1 MTTYDD
7 DLATIDAIIKKTRF
21 ATVTTRTA
29 TGALVSRPLAV
40 LEHDFDGDVWF
51 FTAHPSPKTD
61 DIAHDAHVNVAY
73 VDGQSVVS
81 LSGTAR
87 VEHDRALIDQWW
99 NPWVEAWFPD
109 GKDDPSVALLKVEA
123 STAEYWHIDKPGV
136 LRAIEIVKAIVTR
149 TTPDVGDNRTVE
161 L

>member
-1 MTTYDD
+1 MTEYDD
-7 DLATIDAIIKKTRF
+7 DISTIDAIIKKTRF

-29 TGALVSRPLAV
+29 GGDLVSRPLAV
-40 LEHDFDGDVWF
+40 LERDFDGTVWF
-51 FTAHPSPKTD
+51 FTADPSPKTD
-61 DIAHDAHVNVAY
+61 DVAGDPHVNVAY
-73 VDGQSVVS
+73 VDGASVVS
-81 LSGTAR
+81 LAGVASVDRDQAR
-87 VEHDRALIDQWW
+87 IDEWW

-123 STAEYWHIDKPGV
+123 SSAEYWHVDKPGI
-136 LRAIEIVKAIVTR
+136 LRAVEIVKSLATN